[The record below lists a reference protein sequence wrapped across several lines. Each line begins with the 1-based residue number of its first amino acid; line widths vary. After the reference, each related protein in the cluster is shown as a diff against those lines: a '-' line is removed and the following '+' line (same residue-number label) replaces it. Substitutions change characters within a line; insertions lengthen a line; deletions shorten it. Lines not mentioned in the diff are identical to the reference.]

1 MAFGSRFQVPFG
13 QQGCRVCV
21 QRRVGVRRV
30 SVLSMTVP
38 PALPFVPDA
47 KGPGCGSGLSDPSC
61 LLSMEN
67 SLLCNRNSFQIF
79 REEKMENM
87 KVYCSGRF
95 PVHPARGCRRSGV
108 CLCVL
113 VYVCV
118 CESVTGSP
126 VQ

>member
-1 MAFGSRFQVPFG
+1 M
-13 QQGCRVCV
+13 
-21 QRRVGVRRV
+21 RRV

-79 REEKMENM
+79 REEKMENIISPIIFF
-87 KVYCSGRF
+87 KIIF
-95 PVHPARGCRRSGV
+95 PVGF
-108 CLCVL
+108 
-113 VYVCV
+113 
-118 CESVTGSP
+118 T
-126 VQ
+126 